1 MLEEDCERIPRS
13 LGGATLEEPGTVEN
27 ERPRSLSGV
36 KGNNMEDDSMVKE
49 DHWVWSLSDEESF
62 HDLTQGW
69 CNVDVTTPKDKDGLG
84 PTRRGCPDG
93 GMHPPPQSLATDI
106 SPDNPVVEEEE
117 LTHSMPMSTDRQT
130 GMPGLKQASLRSY
143 YVRASVLY
151 DKMVTKV
158 PDTSSDEGRFSEDDK
173 DDICHTPP

>member
-1 MLEEDCERIPRS
+1 
-13 LGGATLEEPGTVEN
+13 
-27 ERPRSLSGV
+27 
-36 KGNNMEDDSMVKE
+36 
-49 DHWVWSLSDEESF
+49 
-62 HDLTQGW
+62 
-69 CNVDVTTPKDKDGLG
+69 
-84 PTRRGCPDG
+84 
-93 GMHPPPQSLATDI
+93 MHPPPRSLATDI

-158 PDTSSDEGRFSEDDK
+158 PDTSSDEGRLSEDAK

>member
-27 ERPRSLSGV
+27 ERPHSLSGV
-36 KGNNMEDDSMVKE
+36 KENNMEDDSMVKE

-84 PTRRGCPDG
+84 PTRRGCPHG
-93 GMHPPPQSLATDI
+93 VCTHHHRVLRQIFL
-106 SPDNPVVEEEE
+106 
-117 LTHSMPMSTDRQT
+117 LTT
-130 GMPGLKQASLRSY
+130 L
-143 YVRASVLY
+143 
-151 DKMVTKV
+151 
-158 PDTSSDEGRFSEDDK
+158 
-173 DDICHTPP
+173 

>member
-27 ERPRSLSGV
+27 ERPHS
-36 KGNNMEDDSMVKE
+36 
-49 DHWVWSLSDEESF
+49 
-62 HDLTQGW
+62 QGW
-69 CNVDVTTPKDKDGLG
+69 CNVDVTTPKDKVGLG

-106 SPDNPVVEEEE
+106 SPENPVVEEEE

-158 PDTSSDEGRFSEDDK
+158 PGTLSDEGRLSEDDK